1 MKKLYNF
8 RLDIDLVKAVDR
20 LEGSRTGVVTS
31 ALHSYLRCNDKCFTN
46 NYDVDILQVL
56 QSQIDDLKNDKRLLN
71 DQVRALMFSSIPLLG
86 RIKMK
91 LLR

>member
-31 ALHSYLRCNDKCFTN
+31 ALHSYLQGNDNCFTN
-46 NYDVDILQVL
+46 SYDVNVVQLL
-56 QSQIDDLKNDKRLLN
+56 NSQIEDLKNDKLLLN
-71 DQVRALMFSSIPLLG
+71 NQVQVLMMSSIPLLG
-86 RIKMK
+86 RIKMR
-91 LLR
+91 LLK

>member
-8 RLDIDLVKAVDR
+8 RLDIDLVKAVDK

-31 ALHSYLRCNDKCFTN
+31 ALHSYLQCNDNSFTN
-46 NYDVDILQVL
+46 NYDVNVMAIL
-56 QSQIDDLKNDKRLLN
+56 QSQIQDLKQDKQVLN
-71 DQVRALMFSSIPLLG
+71 NQVQALMVSSIPLLG

-91 LLR
+91 LLK

>member
-8 RLDIDLVKAVDR
+8 RLDIDLVKAVDM

-31 ALHSYLRCNDKCFTN
+31 ALQSYLRCSDNSFTN
-46 NYDVDILQVL
+46 SYDVSVVQLLQDQV
-56 QSQIDDLKNDKRLLN
+56 QDLKQDKKILN
-71 DQVRALMFSSIPLLG
+71 DQVQVLMLSSIPMLS
-86 RIKMK
+86 RIKMR